1 MFTIDCPP
9 LEALEIEQPALCHE
23 LETAGYSPA
32 AEDTL
37 GRCQKDCT
45 LYLSFD
51 EGLATT
57 RAWIFDVS
65 KNKFVG
71 TTFVVMGSAPEAIRK
86 ARQLVEDAYAQE
98 FLSGGLEYR
107 DTEVEQVILV

>member
-1 MFTIDCPP
+1 MFAITCSP
-9 LEALEIEQPALCHE
+9 LETLEIEHPALFQE
-23 LETAGYSPA
+23 LEVAGYSPA
-32 AEDTL
+32 SEDML

-45 LYLSFD
+45 LFLSLD
-51 EGLATT
+51 DDLSTV

-71 TTFVVMGSAPEAIRK
+71 STFVVMGSAPEAIQK
-86 ARQLVEDAYAQE
+86 ARELVEDAYAQD

-107 DTEVEQVILV
+107 DLEVEQVVLV